1 MNTCYV
7 KAYFDWIEQTATL
20 SDAERGRL
28 FIAILEYAR
37 SGLEPKL
44 DGREGILFPVFK
56 TTIDRDNK
64 KSQICAQNGK
74 LGGRGNKASESQLK
88 QNKAN
93 ESEITNIRHKT
104 EDKEKEKDI
113 SAFVPPSVSDVAQ
126 YCREQGYH
134 INAESFVSFY
144 ASKGW
149 MVGKNR
155 MKDWKS
161 AVVTWENRWKE
172 EHGEQQS
179 SNCAY
184 HVGRDL

>member
-1 MNTCYV
+1 MATCYV
-7 KAYFDWIEQTATL
+7 KAYYDWIEQTAAL

-37 SGLEPKL
+37 SGLDPKL

-93 ESEITNIRHKT
+93 ESEIPNIRHKT
-104 EDKEKEKDI
+104 KKKKKIYARESRARSFRHPFQTLRNTAGSRDI
-113 SAFVPPSVSDVAQ
+113 TSTRSRL
-126 YCREQGYH
+126 CRSTH
-134 INAESFVSFY
+134 RRA
-144 ASKGW
+144 GW
-149 MVGKNR
+149 SGKT
-155 MKDWKS
+155 
-161 AVVTWENRWKE
+161 A
-172 EHGEQQS
+172 
-179 SNCAY
+179 
-184 HVGRDL
+184 